1 VSAPVLESA
10 KDNEVQR
17 ALKARD
23 AANTDDVERVDNVAS
38 WIVRQAKHSA
48 AADESQSQNTKT
60 RHGYADR

>member
-1 VSAPVLESA
+1 
-10 KDNEVQR
+10 VQR

-48 AADESQSQNTKT
+48 AAGESQSQNTKT